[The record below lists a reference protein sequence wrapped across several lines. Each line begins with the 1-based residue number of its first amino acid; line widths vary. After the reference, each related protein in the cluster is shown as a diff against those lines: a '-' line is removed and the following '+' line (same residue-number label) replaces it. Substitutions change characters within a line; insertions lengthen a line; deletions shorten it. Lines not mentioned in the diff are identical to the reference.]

1 MLPRNTERK
10 SISGTHGREA
20 PGAPRAPLPG
30 CLTWLQVSEL
40 GQRAHLQVLNVKG
53 FGLSPR
59 QMPDELPADHAHA
72 AQVDQGTEEERHL

>member
-1 MLPRNTERK
+1 MLPRDRAE
-10 SISGTHGREA
+10 SISGTHRCQV
-20 PGAPRAPLPG
+20 PGFPQAPLPG

-59 QMPDELPADHAHA
+59 QVPDKLSADHAHA
-72 AQVDQGTEEERHL
+72 AQVDQGTEKQRHL